1 MAVLMS
7 PGLNGM
13 DAMPGGI
20 SCASDRESPSM
31 AHLVAQYG
39 ATSALVERPQPELKL
54 TMIPRRAAI
63 MAGTKWRITFATPL
77 MLISTT
83 SENSWA
89 PTFHKGA
96 LRLMMAA
103 LFSSKSGGPKA
114 FKRRLAQDF
123 TSESAAT
130 FTL

>member
-13 DAMPGGI
+13 EAMPGGI

-39 ATSALVERPQPELKL
+39 ATSGSVERPQPELKL
-54 TMIPRRAAI
+54 TMTPRRAAI

-77 MLISTT
+77 MLISMT
-83 SENSWA
+83 SENSCG
-89 PTFHKGA
+89 PTFHRGA
-96 LRLMMAA
+96 LRQMMAA
-103 LFSSKSGGPKA
+103 LLRRRSGGPKA
-114 FKRRLAQDF
+114 FKRRLAQDL
-123 TSESAAT
+123 TSES
-130 FTL
+130 